1 MSQNTVQMCLY
12 NVSLMWEVFKI
23 LDSFKDIFEKYYFK
37 IYRQIALIINDDDK
51 AQDIAQEVFIKLIK
65 NPPRDDENIGGWLSK
80 VAINHAL
87 NFIRSEKNLKS
98 RELKVSQF
106 NDDLISPEDVAIEK
120 IEVDKVRKVLSK
132 MDKRDMLCLV
142 LKHSGYNYEEIS
154 ISLGIKKS
162 SVGTTVAR
170 AHKKFKELYEK
181 EV

>member
-1 MSQNTVQMCLY
+1 
-12 NVSLMWEVFKI
+12 MWEVFKI

-37 IYRQIALIINDDDK
+37 IYRQIALIINDDDN

-65 NPPRDDENIGGWLSK
+65 NPPHSDENIGGWLSK
-80 VAINHAL
+80 VAINQAL

-98 RELKVSQF
+98 REIKVSQF
-106 NDDLISPEDVAIEK
+106 NDDLISPEDIAIEK
-120 IEVDKVRKVLSK
+120 IEIDKVRKVLSK

-142 LKHSGYNYEEIS
+142 LKHSGYSYEEIS

-170 AHKKFKELYEK
+170 AHRKFKELYVK